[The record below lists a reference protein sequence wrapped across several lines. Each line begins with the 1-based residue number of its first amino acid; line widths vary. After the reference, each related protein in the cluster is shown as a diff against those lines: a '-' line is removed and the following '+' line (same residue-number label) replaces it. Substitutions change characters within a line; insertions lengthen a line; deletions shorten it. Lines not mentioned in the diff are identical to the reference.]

1 MVSVWI
7 DGKELKTDEILEWE
21 QKRVAVSVRLLEKK
35 TKQKIS
41 VSNAEELAEVKYKIP
56 QNEMRTLL
64 KRQLSFAQFGTG
76 IGVWLSRGKRKIS
89 VAEIDVDFCNAQTL
103 REMYDDMM
111 LNNTKE
117 NLWSCL
123 RANPDH
129 YLLKGDSETVQEVI
143 EVAGGM
149 PFISRFFIHY
159 GDFEGLQSKA
169 DPDYPYQAAGISY
182 LENGTAIGAV
192 RHQMKDTEQG
202 CHVKLA
208 VEFPAMLPDKG
219 IRAHQYHLACEFYNW
234 FSEFERR
241 VKSGIH
247 YDFPREGS
255 I

>member
-1 MVSVWI
+1 MVRVWI
-7 DGKELKTDEILEWE
+7 DGKELKTNEILDWE
-21 QKRVAVSVRLLEKK
+21 QKRVAVSVKLLEKK

-41 VSNAEELAEVKYKIP
+41 AANAEELARVKEAIP
-56 QNEMRTLL
+56 QDKMRTLL
-64 KRQLSFAQFGTG
+64 KGQLSFAQFGTG
-76 IGVWLSRGKRKIS
+76 IGVRLSRGKRKIS

-103 REMYDDMM
+103 RNMYDDMM

-117 NLWSCL
+117 NLRSCL

-129 YLLKGDSETVQEVI
+129 YLLRGDSETVQEVI

-149 PFISRFFIHY
+149 PFVSRFFIHY
-159 GDFEGLQSKA
+159 GEFEGLQSKA
-169 DPDYPYQAAGISY
+169 DADYPYQAAGISY
-182 LENGTAIGAV
+182 LENGLAIGAV
-192 RHQMKDTEQG
+192 RHQMKDTDYG

-241 VKSGIH
+241 VKSGTY
-247 YDFPREGS
+247 YDFSKER
-255 I
+255 